1 MYKISSLI
9 LLIFLGTALV
19 AIPDSDKRLFSI
31 SKTHGPSIL
40 DAIGMVLIL
49 IPYSWLIIET
59 WKRKAK
65 ILKYQ
70 HSGVFRLG
78 LILTGLGYGM
88 IIASVIR
95 DYQYWWII
103 GIILVVIIH
112 VVVFYLAFRKNSAT
126 S

>member
-19 AIPDSDKRLFSI
+19 VIPDSDKRLFSI

-49 IPYSWLIIET
+49 IPYCWLIIET
-59 WKRKAK
+59 WKRKPR

-78 LILTGLGYGM
+78 LFLTGLGYGM
-88 IIASVIR
+88 IIASVLG
-95 DYQYWWII
+95 DYEYWWII

>member
-9 LLIFLGTALV
+9 LLIFLGTAV
-19 AIPDSDKRLFSI
+19 IVIPDSDKRLFSI

-59 WKRKAK
+59 WKRKQK
-65 ILKYQ
+65 ILKYR

-78 LILTGLGYGM
+78 LFLTGLGYGM
-88 IIASVIR
+88 IIASVLQ

-112 VVVFYLAFRKNSAT
+112 VVVFYLAFRKNSAP